1 MDALNRSQA
10 VIEFNPDGT
19 ILNANQNF
27 LQAVGYD
34 LQDIVGRH
42 HSMFVD
48 ENYRNSQDYRD
59 LWSRLNRGEFVAGE
73 FKRFARG
80 GREVWIQASYNP
92 VFDESGKVVK
102 VVKFATEITK
112 QKLQNA
118 DYQGQLNA
126 ISKVQAVIEFNLDG
140 TILTANDNFCKTLG
154 YTLDEIKGR
163 HHSMFA
169 DETYR
174 NSQAYREFWA
184 KLNRG
189 EFDAGEYLRYGKG
202 GKEVW
207 IQASYNPI
215 LDMNGKPFKV
225 VKYATDITEQ
235 KKQAAENARVRSMM
249 DNMAAAVTYA
259 DSSFKITYVNP
270 AALKL
275 LKKVEQYLPVRVD
288 QIVGQSIDI
297 FHKNP
302 DHQRRMLADP
312 KNLPFVGQIQ
322 IGTEYFALQACS
334 IFDSEGK
341 IIGTL
346 VTWDLVT
353 EKVHSE
359 RLIKENAE
367 REKLQAEELRN
378 KVNQFFRL
386 SPLLLKAI

>member
-1 MDALNRSQA
+1 MSTAVRSSKKPTTPAKNDKAAFAGLKGQVDALNRSQA

-302 DHQRRMLADP
+302 DHQRRMWP
-312 KNLPFVGQIQ
+312 IQ
-322 IGTEYFALQACS
+322 EPAIRWPIQ
-334 IFDSEGK
+334 DRNR
-341 IIGTL
+341 
-346 VTWDLVT
+346 V
-353 EKVHSE
+353 
-359 RLIKENAE
+359 
-367 REKLQAEELRN
+367 LR
-378 KVNQFFRL
+378 VASTYLR
-386 SPLLLKAI
+386 